1 MNLNPFLYRSEGWSA
16 RTNVKTWMDG
26 GVLRMLK
33 FYCTM
38 NGDSLRSSV
47 TIVDSAAG
55 YLFSRAESRSQES
68 AGNRVT
74 RDTRDNNRTYAGQ
87 WSIFSS
93 GQSRWRRTM
102 APSSA
107 RLSLRNSNYARLPR
121 RIASAV
127 GSTRFLRAIIFWQ
140 TMLFHYTAWNSFS
153 YRRSIGRRYQ
163 IRETLDT
170 LGVTCKLRSNW

>member
-1 MNLNPFLYRSEGWSA
+1 
-16 RTNVKTWMDG
+16 MDG
-26 GVLRMLK
+26 RRSVANAQVLLHNERRQ
-33 FYCTM
+33 F
-38 NGDSLRSSV
+38 
-47 TIVDSAAG
+47 TIFRNDRWLCGRISFLQG
-55 YLFSRAESRSQES
+55 GKSERSQES

-140 TMLFHYTAWNSFS
+140 TMLFHYIAWNSFS

-163 IRETLDT
+163 VRETLDT
-170 LGVTCKLRSNW
+170 LGVTYKLRSSW